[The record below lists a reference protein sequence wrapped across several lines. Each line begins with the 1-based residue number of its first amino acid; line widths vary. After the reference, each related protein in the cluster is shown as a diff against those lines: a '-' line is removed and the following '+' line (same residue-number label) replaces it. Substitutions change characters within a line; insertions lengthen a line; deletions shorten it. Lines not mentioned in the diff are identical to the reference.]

1 MAVGEDL
8 PEVSLADLEV
18 DQRIIDHLRSE
29 WGIEELFLPQREAL
43 PYALAGRNV
52 MLTIPT
58 ASGKSLV
65 AHLTIIQRLITD
77 LNGAKGLYIVPL
89 KALASE
95 KVEELRELAS
105 LVGLSVG
112 IAIGDRSGETSGID
126 DSDILVCTSE
136 KLDSMLRTRDGIM
149 GKIGVVVADEFHLL
163 HDISR
168 GPTLEVLLSR
178 IRHSQPEAQ
187 LIALSATVG
196 NSQEMADWLDAKLI
210 QSNWRPIQ
218 LHSGTLTGLNV
229 KIHRI
234 DGPDHVEWPEPRTI
248 EGRNTKRLQAV
259 LDDSVL
265 SGGQMLVFVNSRASA
280 QKEALELSKHI
291 RKKIAD
297 NSIRYDAELVEKWGD
312 ISERMTRREDTSV
325 MGRSLAQAIRGGVAF
340 HHAGLTHT
348 QRKTVEEA
356 FREGSLLAIVATP
369 TLAQG
374 VNLPARRV
382 IIRDH
387 RRWSSVGGGSMPLP
401 VMEIRG
407 DGARLPRE
415 ACLFQ

>member
-1 MAVGEDL
+1 MGEDL

-136 KLDSMLRTRDGIM
+136 KLDSMLRNRD
-149 GKIGVVVADEFHLL
+149 
-163 HDISR
+163 
-168 GPTLEVLLSR
+168 
-178 IRHSQPEAQ
+178 
-187 LIALSATVG
+187 
-196 NSQEMADWLDAKLI
+196 
-210 QSNWRPIQ
+210 
-218 LHSGTLTGLNV
+218 
-229 KIHRI
+229 
-234 DGPDHVEWPEPRTI
+234 
-248 EGRNTKRLQAV
+248 
-259 LDDSVL
+259 
-265 SGGQMLVFVNSRASA
+265 
-280 QKEALELSKHI
+280 
-291 RKKIAD
+291 
-297 NSIRYDAELVEKWGD
+297 
-312 ISERMTRREDTSV
+312 
-325 MGRSLAQAIRGGVAF
+325 
-340 HHAGLTHT
+340 
-348 QRKTVEEA
+348 
-356 FREGSLLAIVATP
+356 
-369 TLAQG
+369 
-374 VNLPARRV
+374 
-382 IIRDH
+382 
-387 RRWSSVGGGSMPLP
+387 
-401 VMEIRG
+401 
-407 DGARLPRE
+407 
-415 ACLFQ
+415 